1 MKKLFILI
9 VMSIG
14 FILISCIDSKYDLS
28 QIESDGIAIGNN
40 DSEFLMPL
48 VNIKFQA
55 SNFNASTEDDM
66 SISGLQEQINV
77 WLPAQLPNN
86 ASYVDIQKLANN
98 KEYKQA
104 LLDNLYAEMQRDEN
118 KRKEVCKYVIAEHK
132 ATVIEAL
139 RNSSN
144 AVVAAAALQIN
155 RIPDTEAVDL
165 LSNLFITY
173 PTDVKNILNDISDED
188 LIDNVEIENVLV
200 DIPAF
205 DISDDVL
212 DMLVDNLDGD
222 NVTSPINALYLFGTI
237 NSNFPFL
244 FKVNPTIY
252 NTRINFGEL
261 SIDNGSTKINDI
273 RVFRGDFEKMS
284 NGSQLVMPV
293 ILEKYYPNIDINDNT
308 QLDISISLRK
318 TGGLNVQ

>member
-1 MKKLFILI
+1 
-9 VMSIG
+9 MSIG
-14 FILISCIDSKYDLS
+14 FIFISCIDSKYDLS
-28 QIESDGIAIGNN
+28 QIESDGVAIGNN

-55 SNFNASTEDDM
+55 SNFSVSTEDDM
-66 SISGLQEQINV
+66 SISGLQDQINV

-86 ASYVDIQKLANN
+86 ASYVDIQQLANN
-98 KEYKQA
+98 KEYKQS

-118 KRKEVCKYVIAEHK
+118 KRNEVCKYVIAEYK
-132 ATVIEAL
+132 SNVIESL

-144 AVVAAAALQIN
+144 AVVAAAASQIN
-155 RIPDTEAVDL
+155 RISDTEAVNL
-165 LSNLFITY
+165 LSNLFISY
-173 PTDVKNILNDISDED
+173 PTDIKNIFNDISDED

-200 DIPAF
+200 DIPAL

-237 NSNFPFL
+237 DSNFPFL

-252 NTRINFGEL
+252 STRINFGEL
-261 SIDNGSTKINDI
+261 SIDNGITKINDI
-273 RVFRGDFEKMS
+273 RVFRSDFEKLS
-284 NGSQLVMPV
+284 NGSQLVMPI

-308 QLDISISLRK
+308 QLNISISLRK
-318 TGGLNVQ
+318 TGGLNL

>member
-132 ATVIEAL
+132 PTVIEAL

-155 RIPDTEAVDL
+155 RISDTEAVDL

-284 NGSQLVMPV
+284 SGSQLVMPV

-318 TGGLNVQ
+318 TGGLNL

>member
-132 ATVIEAL
+132 PTIIEAL

-155 RIPDTEAVDL
+155 RISDTEAVDL

-273 RVFRGDFEKMS
+273 RVFRDDFEKMS

-318 TGGLNVQ
+318 TGGLNL

>member
-318 TGGLNVQ
+318 TGGLNL

>member
-132 ATVIEAL
+132 PTVIEAL

-155 RIPDTEAVDL
+155 RISDTEAVDL

-273 RVFRGDFEKMS
+273 RVFRDDFEKMS

-318 TGGLNVQ
+318 TGGLNL

>member
-104 LLDNLYAEMQRDEN
+104 LLDNLYAEMQRDEK

-132 ATVIEAL
+132 PTVIEAL

-155 RIPDTEAVDL
+155 RISDTEAVDL

-273 RVFRGDFEKMS
+273 RVFRDDFEKMS

-318 TGGLNVQ
+318 TGGLNL

>member
-132 ATVIEAL
+132 PTVIEAL

-318 TGGLNVQ
+318 TGGLNL